1 MIDLAPEHA
10 RIVHEIL
17 RRRVPRAEV
26 WIFGSRC
33 RGTAKPHSDLD
44 LAILAG
50 APLDGMLLAEIE
62 EDFSES
68 ELPFRVDVVDWSAAG
83 EEFQEMIRD
92 AHAILK
98 APE

>member
-1 MIDLAPEHA
+1 MIDLAPQHA
-10 RIVHEIL
+10 QIVQEIL

-26 WIFGSRC
+26 WVFGSRS

-68 ELPFRVDVVDWSAAG
+68 DLPFRVDVVDWAAAG
-83 EEFQEMIRD
+83 EDFQKMIRD
-92 AHAILK
+92 AHEVLK
-98 APE
+98 